1 MVKLTKFSDIKNREL
16 LRQEIITFFNHD
28 DYLSINIEAVKKK
41 GWICA
46 QMEKDERQIFDN
58 DAINLTNALK
68 ELGCSHIYGAH
79 FVNVYKDTEFEVV
92 KMPVKKEIIELVQT
106 DFDYL
111 IDLDDSFIFSEYP
124 LRFLILRP
132 VYTIS
137 AYMYIIGEV
146 DFIRKACAEYGWT
159 INCFED

>member
-46 QMEKDERQIFDN
+46 QMEKDVKQIFDN
-58 DAINLTNALK
+58 DAENLSNA
-68 ELGCSHIYGAH
+68 
-79 FVNVYKDTEFEVV
+79 
-92 KMPVKKEIIELVQT
+92 
-106 DFDYL
+106 L
-111 IDLDDSFIFSEYP
+111 IDLGYTHIFSACFDDFYINKDFTVLEFSIDKSSIEQYQAYFHEITNMDSFIFSEYP
-124 LRFLILRP
+124 LRFVILRP

-137 AYMYIIGEV
+137 AYMYIIGES

-159 INCFED
+159 INCFEE